1 MKKFLNAVIVLIAF
15 HSINI
20 ISQDEVE
27 EIVVTSAFIDTSEI
41 NNPLYIIDGTEFSD
55 GATTSLGDAIDEYL
69 GVSIADYGAAV
80 GQPII
85 RGMSGPRVKI
95 LKNGVVNRD
104 VSGLG
109 VDHLNDVDLHD
120 ILSLIHISEP
130 TRPT

>member
-1 MKKFLNAVIVLIAF
+1 MKKFLNAVIVLIAS

-69 GVSIADYGAAV
+69 GVQLQTMVQLLANQLLEVCQA
-80 GQPII
+80 Q
-85 RGMSGPRVKI
+85 
-95 LKNGVVNRD
+95 
-104 VSGLG
+104 
-109 VDHLNDVDLHD
+109 
-120 ILSLIHISEP
+120 E
-130 TRPT
+130 